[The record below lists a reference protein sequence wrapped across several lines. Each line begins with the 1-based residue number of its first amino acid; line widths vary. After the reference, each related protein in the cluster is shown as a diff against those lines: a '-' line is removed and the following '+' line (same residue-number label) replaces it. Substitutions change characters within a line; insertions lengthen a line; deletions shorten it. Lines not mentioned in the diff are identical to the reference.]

1 VPHSC
6 AEGASLLERT
16 RAGDSRPGSF
26 FLTPALV
33 TMGMCPGLPRSRW
46 PAPAGAAR
54 SLLGAPVSA
63 RAETG
68 EVLVSRTV
76 KDLVAGSGIGFD
88 DRGLAELKGV
98 PGNDSRTPH
107 LPLAR

>member
-1 VPHSC
+1 MRRACISARVFG
-6 AEGASLLERT
+6 GAIAAAL
-16 RAGDSRPGSF
+16 F

-63 RAETG
+63 PAEAG

-88 DRGLAELKGV
+88 DRGLTELRGV
-98 PGNDSRTPH
+98 PGQSRPYSGTSS
-107 LPLAR
+107 